1 MELSQICHLTGLG
14 ECVRIG
20 TLQRIRKQVI
30 PMNPIFSHRLKW
42 INLLVVL
49 SILVVTVIPLQSMAS
64 GLSEDSIRLG
74 FMFNVSD
81 PLGEIDA
88 ADGAL
93 NYVSPDWF
101 GLDWNGRL
109 VVYPDADVEMVRQ
122 YHLRGIKV
130 VPFLSNGFNYELGVI
145 ALNNREQLAEDIV
158 AAVQK
163 YNLDGVNYDIENV
176 GPDEKDI
183 QTDFVRLLNEKM
195 PDKHISVSLVGNPHN
210 WAGGWH
216 GSYDYANLA
225 KYSDHIVLMS
235 YELMYYS
242 RYNDNTDS
250 LYGAPVAGE
259 DAVIEQVED
268 LLERGIPANKILLG
282 IPFYARIWCE
292 GTLDKEMPFTDLQKR
307 MTSSMGIALGHL
319 QVNRI
324 TSHEGLEELKHVV
337 DSRTKT
343 DVTTFRVDEPILLP
357 FIRLDPGYYSIY
369 HESVESYTY
378 KMAIMQRYQL
388 AGYAAWAVG
397 QEDPVFWQALG
408 GGAAAGGTY
417 FIERDFADIRNHWAE
432 DEILYGAVRSWLS
445 WTKSTRFYPNQAVNR
460 AEAAATLRRT
470 LNLSLATNVEIR
482 DFIDVPETH
491 WAHTDIQ
498 TLVYYNLMS
507 GMTVDAPYRFGV
519 YDELTRAQIATILD
533 RIFLDDGTGTYD
545 ASLLDRFVD
554 MKEQYSD
561 HWAVPSLARA
571 VEAGLL
577 NGFEDNT
584 MKPEAPLSRA
594 QLMAILY
601 RVDKLLIQ

>member
-1 MELSQICHLTGLG
+1 
-14 ECVRIG
+14 
-20 TLQRIRKQVI
+20 
-30 PMNPIFSHRLKW
+30 MNSFLHIQSKW
-42 INLLVVL
+42 VTLLVVL
-49 SILVVTVIPLQSMAS
+49 SILFVTVFPQQSKAA
-64 GLSEDSIRLG
+64 GLSDDTIRLG
-74 FMFNVSD
+74 FMFNVAD

-130 VPFLSNGFNYELGVI
+130 VPFLSNGFNYKLGVI

-158 AAVQK
+158 AAVEK
-163 YNLDGVNYDIENV
+163 FNLDGVNYDIENV
-176 GPDEKDI
+176 GPDEKDM

-195 PDKHISVSLVGNPHN
+195 PDKHISVSLVANPHN
-210 WAGGWH
+210 WSGGWH

-242 RYNDNTDS
+242 RYNGNTDS

-259 DAVIEQVED
+259 DAIIGQVED
-268 LLERGIPANKILLG
+268 LLERGIPSNKILLG

-292 GTLDKEMPFTDLQKR
+292 GTLDKETSFTDLQKR
-307 MTSSMGIALGHL
+307 MTSNMGIALGHL

-324 TSHEGLEELKHVV
+324 TSFEGLQELKHVV
-337 DSRTKT
+337 DSRTKS
-343 DVTTFRVDEPILLP
+343 DVTTFRVDETILLP

-378 KMAIMQRYQL
+378 KMAVMQRYQL

-397 QEDPVFWQALG
+397 QEDPEFWQALG
-408 GGAAAGGTY
+408 GGDAAGGTY
-417 FIERDFADIRNHWAE
+417 FIKRDFADIRGHWAE

-445 WTKSTRFYPNQAVNR
+445 WTKSTRFYPNQAVTR

-507 GMTVDAPYRFGV
+507 GMTVEAPYRFGV

-533 RIFLDDGTGTYD
+533 RIFLDDGTGIYD
-545 ASLLDRFVD
+545 PSMLDRFD
-554 MKEQYSD
+554 DKNEWTNEQ
-561 HWAVPSLARA
+561 WAIPSLARV

-577 NGFEDNT
+577 YGFEEIVDGVKYT
-584 MKPEAPLSRA
+584 TLQPEATLTRA
-594 QLMAILY
+594 QLMAVLS
-601 RVDKLLIQ
+601 RVDKLLIR

>member
-1 MELSQICHLTGLG
+1 MNSLWH
-14 ECVRIG
+14 
-20 TLQRIRKQVI
+20 IR
-30 PMNPIFSHRLKW
+30 SKW
-42 INLLVVL
+42 ITLLVVL
-49 SILVVTVIPLQSMAS
+49 SILFVTVIPQQNRAA
-64 GLSEDSIRLG
+64 GLSDDTIRLG

-109 VVYPDADVEMVRQ
+109 VVYPDADLEMVSK

-130 VPFLSNGFNYELGVI
+130 VPFLSNGFNYKLGAI

-158 AAVQK
+158 AAVEK

-176 GPDEKDI
+176 GPDEKDM

-195 PDKHISVSLVGNPHN
+195 PDKHISVSLVANPHN
-210 WAGGWH
+210 WSGGWH
-216 GSYDYANLA
+216 GSYDYVNLA

-242 RYNDNTDS
+242 RYNGNTDS

-268 LLERGIPANKILLG
+268 LLERGIPSNKILLG

-292 GTLDKEMPFTDLQKR
+292 GTLDKETPYTDLQKR
-307 MTSSMGIALGHL
+307 MTSNMGIALGHL

-324 TSHEGLEELKHVV
+324 TSHEGVEELKHIV
-337 DSRTKT
+337 DSRTKS
-343 DVTTFRVDEPILLP
+343 DVTTFRVDEPILFP

-378 KMAIMQRYQL
+378 KMAVMQRYQL

-397 QEDPVFWQALG
+397 QEDPVFWKALG
-408 GGAAAGGTY
+408 GGDATGGTY
-417 FIERDFADIRNHWAE
+417 FIERNFADIRGHWAE

-445 WTKSTRFYPNQAVNR
+445 WTKATRFYPNQAVTR

-470 LNLSLATNVEIR
+470 LNLSLASKVEIR

-498 TLVYYNLMS
+498 TLVYYNLMT
-507 GMTVDAPYRFGV
+507 GMTSEAPYRFGV

-533 RIFLDDGTGTYD
+533 RIFLDDGTGIYD
-545 ASLLDRFVD
+545 PSMLDRFD
-554 MKEQYSD
+554 DKNEWTNEQ
-561 HWAVPSLARA
+561 WAIPSLARV

-577 NGFEDNT
+577 YGFEEIVDGVKYT
-584 MKPEAPLSRA
+584 TLQPGATLTRA
-594 QLMAILY
+594 QLMAVLS
-601 RVDKLLIQ
+601 RVDKLLIR